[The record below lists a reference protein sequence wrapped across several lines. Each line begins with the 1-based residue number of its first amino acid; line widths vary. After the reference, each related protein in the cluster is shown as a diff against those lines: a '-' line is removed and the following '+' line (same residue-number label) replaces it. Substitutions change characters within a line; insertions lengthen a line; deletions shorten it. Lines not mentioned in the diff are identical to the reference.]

1 MKIYLDNC
9 CFNRPYDDQGQLSV
23 FLETQAKLQ
32 IQEGVRDKLIILV
45 WSDMLDYENSAN
57 PDQAIRREIA
67 GWRNLASEIVR
78 QDAEIVGQASAL
90 NALGLGRKDSLHISC
105 AIAGKCDYF
114 VTVDKGILKK
124 QDLIDRVKIIGTIE
138 LIRILEAENEN

>member
-32 IQEGVRDKLIILV
+32 IQEGVRDKSITLV

-57 PDQAIRREIA
+57 PDEAIRREIA
-67 GWRNLASEIVR
+67 GWRNLASEMVRQNAEIVR
-78 QDAEIVGQASAL
+78 QANAL

-105 AIAGKCDYF
+105 AMILPPKSGDGIMRKQGVHYAQKTLSAGREKRHGRS
-114 VTVDKGILKK
+114 V
-124 QDLIDRVKIIGTIE
+124 
-138 LIRILEAENEN
+138 

>member
-32 IQEGVRDKLIILV
+32 IQESVRNKLIALV

-57 PDQAIRREIA
+57 PDEVIRAEIA
-67 GWRNLASEIVR
+67 GWRDLASHMVIQTEEIR
-78 QDAEIVGQASAL
+78 KTAKNL
-90 NALGLGRKDSLHISC
+90 NSLGFGRKDSLHISC
-105 AIAGKCDYF
+105 AISSKSDYF
-114 VTVDKGILKK
+114 VTVDKGILRK
-124 QDLIDRVKIIGTIE
+124 QDLVDKVRIIGTIE
-138 LIRILEAENEN
+138 MIQILEGENEN